1 MKHAHLPFVH
11 SKGGIY
17 IWLHTPPGYD
27 SEAFEQLLLKEKS
40 ILVAPGKPFGENG
53 NQYVRVSLALDDKQL
68 EEAANRLTQLR
79 YLYER

>member
-1 MKHAHLPFVH
+1 MHIYRLFTLRRYLHLVT
-11 SKGGIY
+11 Y
-17 IWLHTPPGYD
+17 TPGYD